1 MLYNLEFAKEF
12 FLGIQSFV
20 NKTGNDTLV
29 EVNIAIY
36 LILKKP
42 GFQILLDLTWI
53 PNSIFSEKLY
63 HDPTIKGRTRSSYD
77 H

>member
-1 MLYNLEFAKEF
+1 MLKFNLEFAKEF

-36 LILKKP
+36 LIDLKKKQ
-42 GFQILLDLTWI
+42 GLQIDLDFQIQSL
-53 PNSIFSEKLY
+53 EKNFIMIQQSRENQIQL
-63 HDPTIKGRTRSSYD
+63 
-77 H
+77 